1 MLGND
6 DGGPQLP
13 VDLADCVQ
21 EIRCRDRIQLAGGL
35 VQDQYAWL
43 HGHDGSQVQ
52 KLFLATGKL
61 CYILVEP
68 ALDAEIAGHFRHTE
82 TDGLL
87 IHAKALK
94 TKCQFMP
101 YLVRDDLV
109 VRILHNIADPG

>member
-1 MLGND
+1 MMMVVRSSRLILRTVFRKSVAAIGSSWLVGSSRISTLGCM
-6 DGGPQLP
+6 
-13 VDLADCVQ
+13 AM
-21 EIRCRDRIQLAGGL
+21 
-35 VQDQYAWL
+35 
-43 HGHDGSQVQ
+43 
-52 KLFLATGKL
+52 FLATGKL